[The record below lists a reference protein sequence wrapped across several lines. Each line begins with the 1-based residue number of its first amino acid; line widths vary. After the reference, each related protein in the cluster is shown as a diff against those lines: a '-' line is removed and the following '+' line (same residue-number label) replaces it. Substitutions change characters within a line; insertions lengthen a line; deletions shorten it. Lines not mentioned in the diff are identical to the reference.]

1 MIGEWVQGPH
11 VDSVVQDKRLLLGQ
25 GPAKGPAVDG
35 AREMFTYL
43 CQYLTSLEAEVR
55 SSYTDAMLG
64 QLLLKKHS
72 ACVCVC
78 VCVCV
83 CLSLFLSL
91 SLSLSLCVCVC
102 VYVCVSLYCSQYTLA
117 MLGQQLQLS
126 DLCFFSSICVYVSAL
141 LTVQSCLQLMQ
152 RCLPLCFASA
162 SLSCPSSSN
171 SAVAIQ
177 RLPLSVSVFTIT
189 MHRC

>member
-1 MIGEWVQGPH
+1 
-11 VDSVVQDKRLLLGQ
+11 
-25 GPAKGPAVDG
+25 
-35 AREMFTYL
+35 
-43 CQYLTSLEAEVR
+43 
-55 SSYTDAMLG
+55 
-64 QLLLKKHS
+64 
-72 ACVCVC
+72 
-78 VCVCV
+78 
-83 CLSLFLSL
+83 
-91 SLSLSLCVCVC
+91 
-102 VYVCVSLYCSQYTLA
+102 